1 MIALLLT
8 MGLFRGI
15 LWVFSVFCLALK
27 HLLADLMEFSLNHL
41 NANIVHGHDVLHVT
55 LWKDYNDGL
64 SYVVNFSFRFSLLL
78 EGLSTN
84 SGESLKLIV

>member
-1 MIALLLT
+1 MPT
-8 MGLFRGI
+8 F
-15 LWVFSVFCLALK
+15 K
-27 HLLADLMEFSLNHL
+27 
-41 NANIVHGHDVLHVT
+41 VHGHDVLRVT

-84 SGESLKLIV
+84 SGESLETSMIKSEK